1 MLTSFFLL
9 IGGFMLLVKGADY
22 LVGGSSAI
30 ARRLGIKPIIIGL
43 TLVAFGTSTPE
54 LVVNIVSVLGGKPE
68 IAVGNILGSNIVN
81 ILLILGISAF
91 IFPLI
96 VDRRS
101 AWRGIPLAM
110 VSSVLPLL
118 LATNFFTLPSGTH
131 VLSRIDGAILFA
143 FFLYFLYDTREA
155 ARGMVGEEEE
165 VPHNVSRLSRN
176 ILFSVMGLFG
186 LVVGGK
192 LVVDG
197 AVAIAQSFGMPE
209 SIIALTIVA
218 IGTSLPELVTSVV
231 AAYKKEADIA
241 VGNIIGSNIFNVFLI
256 LGVSSLIAPL
266 PFSTDAVT
274 DLLMTLAATVL
285 FFVAVFVGRRYT
297 LERWQG
303 IAFVGVY
310 VAYIWFLLTTRV

>member
-1 MLTSFFLL
+1 
-9 IGGFMLLVKGADY
+9 MLLVKGADY

-143 FFLYFLYDTREA
+143 FFLYFLYDTR
-155 ARGMVGEEEE
+155 
-165 VPHNVSRLSRN
+165 
-176 ILFSVMGLFG
+176 
-186 LVVGGK
+186 
-192 LVVDG
+192 
-197 AVAIAQSFGMPE
+197 
-209 SIIALTIVA
+209 
-218 IGTSLPELVTSVV
+218 
-231 AAYKKEADIA
+231 
-241 VGNIIGSNIFNVFLI
+241 
-256 LGVSSLIAPL
+256 
-266 PFSTDAVT
+266 
-274 DLLMTLAATVL
+274 DLLICLVL
-285 FFVAVFVGRRYT
+285 SLF
-297 LERWQG
+297 
-303 IAFVGVY
+303 
-310 VAYIWFLLTTRV
+310 